1 MKPLPFF
8 ITCPK
13 GLVELLEDEVTGL
26 GAAVTRRAPA
36 GVWVEAS
43 WRTAMAIC
51 LWSRLA
57 SRVIRH
63 LGRFDAAYADDLK
76 RASASLAWEEW
87 LAPGAGFRVSFQG
100 TDDNI
105 RNSHFGAQ
113 CIKDGI
119 LDRMN
124 AAGAPRPQ
132 VVGKDPDLPVH
143 ARLHRGKLELGVD
156 LAGASLHRRGYRT
169 DAGEA
174 PLRENLA
181 AALLYRAG
189 WPAIAAEGGDF
200 VDPLCGSGTLVIE
213 AALMATDSAPGL
225 SRSFAFERWP
235 GHDAETWQQ
244 LRQEAGQRRAEGRR
258 ANRSRFR
265 GSDGDRAVIR
275 AAWHNI
281 ERAELTD
288 RVHVERTELS
298 EWTLPE
304 TATPGLILTNPPYGE
319 RLKAD
324 GQVAR
329 LYRVLGERVRG
340 CATGWRLGVFT
351 AVPEMGHQIGLRSH
365 RQYLLFNGALEASL
379 LLFDVKPDQYR
390 TPQQSPEEIEDGKP
404 RPRVH
409 DPERAQML
417 INRLR
422 KNRRALR
429 KRLRNQPE
437 ARYRLYDADIPEFAV
452 RVEWE
457 NGRVEVRQY
466 GRSASTPEHVASERL
481 AEALAVIPEALE
493 VAPEDVH
500 FEPGQPGS

>member
-36 GVWVEAS
+36 GLWVEAS
-43 WRTAMAIC
+43 WRTAMAVC

-57 SRVIRH
+57 SRVIHH
-63 LGRFDAAYADDLK
+63 LGRFDAARAEDLK
-76 RASASLAWEEW
+76 RASASIAWDKW
-87 LAPGAGFRVSFQG
+87 LVPGASIRVSFQG

-105 RNSHFGAQ
+105 RNSHFGAL

-119 LDRMN
+119 LDRMSEVG
-124 AAGAPRPQ
+124 AARPS
-132 VVGKDPDLPVH
+132 VEGKDPDLPVH

-156 LAGASLHRRGYRT
+156 MVGASLHRRGYRT

-200 VDPLCGSGTLVIE
+200 VDPLCGSGTLLIE
-213 AALMATDSAPGL
+213 AAMMATDLAPGL
-225 SRSFAFERWP
+225 SRTFAFERWP
-235 GHDAETWQQ
+235 GHDAGTWQQ
-244 LRQEAGQRRAEGRR
+244 LRQEAEERRDAGRS
-258 ANRSRFR
+258 ASQSRFR
-265 GSDGDRAVIR
+265 GSDSDRAVIR

-281 ERAELTD
+281 ERAGLAD
-288 RVHVERTELS
+288 RIHVERTDLS
-298 EWTLPE
+298 AWTLPE
-304 TATPGLILTNPPYGE
+304 TTTPGLILTNPPYGE

-324 GQVAR
+324 GRIAS
-329 LYRVLGERVRG
+329 LYRMLGERVRA

-351 AVPEMGHQIGLRSH
+351 AVPEMGHQIGLRSY
-365 RQYLLFNGALEASL
+365 RQYRLFNGALEASL
-379 LLFDVKPDQYR
+379 LLFEVSAAQYR

-404 RPRVH
+404 VPRVH
-409 DPERAQML
+409 NPERAQML

-466 GRSASTPEHVASERL
+466 TPPASMPDRVASERL

-500 FEPGQPGS
+500 FEPGKPGP

>member
-1 MKPLPFF
+1 M
-8 ITCPK
+8 
-13 GLVELLEDEVTGL
+13 ELLEDEVAGL
-26 GAAVTRRAPA
+26 GASVTRRAPA
-36 GVWVEAS
+36 GVWIEAS

-63 LGRFDAAYADDLK
+63 LGRFDAAIADDLK
-76 RASASLAWEEW
+76 RASASLAWEAW
-87 LAPGAGFRVSFQG
+87 LSPGASFRVSFQG

-113 CIKDGI
+113 CIKDGV
-119 LDRMN
+119 LDRMS
-124 AAGAPRPQ
+124 AAGAARPS
-132 VVGKDPDLPVH
+132 VEGRDPDLPVH

-181 AALLYRAG
+181 AALLYRSG

-200 VDPLCGSGTLVIE
+200 ADPLCGSGTLLIE
-213 AALMATDSAPGL
+213 AAMMATDAAPGL

-244 LRQEAGQRRAEGRR
+244 LRREAQERREAGRR
-258 ANRSRFR
+258 ASRSRLR
-265 GSDGDRAVIR
+265 GSDRDRAVIR

-281 ERAELTD
+281 ERAGFTD

-298 EWTLPE
+298 AWTLPE
-304 TATPGLILTNPPYGE
+304 TTTPGLILTNPPYGE
-319 RLKAD
+319 RLSAD
-324 GQVAR
+324 GRIAR
-329 LYRVLGERVRG
+329 LYQELGERVRA

-351 AVPEMGHQIGLRSH
+351 GIPEMGHQIGLRSH
-365 RQYLLFNGALEASL
+365 RQYRLYNGALEASL
-379 LLFDVKPDQYR
+379 LLFEVKPEQYR
-390 TPQQSPEEIEDGKP
+390 TPQQSPEEIDDGKP
-404 RPRVH
+404 VPRVH
-409 DPERAQML
+409 NPERAQML

-429 KRLRNQPE
+429 KRLRDQPE
-437 ARYRLYDADIPEFAV
+437 ARYRLYDGDIPEFAV

-466 GRSASTPEHVASERL
+466 ARPASMPAHVGSERL
-481 AEALAVIPEALE
+481 AEALAVIPEALD

-500 FEPGQPGS
+500 FQPEPPAP